1 MSNRNFNYTGL
12 NGDLNA
18 NRRTYKLEKKA
29 YATDQVI
36 TSEKDFEDANSLLDK
51 VLMNVSQLTSLTQ
64 ETTANINTEHPNA
77 DVVVNR
83 EMLSRNLTRFDTLAT
98 TLLSEVKKLTPVANN
113 LNASQIQELASQ
125 EDLLNDMIRDSSIE
139 YGLLN
144 LTYNEGGREQE
155 KYARQVERNTDKIV
169 EILNRIESIVN
180 AYSPIAISQNPQNI
194 SGGYMLRP
202 YISNRKFI

>member
-29 YATDQVI
+29 YANDQVI
-36 TSEKDFEDANSLLDK
+36 TSEKDLEDANNLLDK
-51 VLMNVSQLTSLTQ
+51 VLMNVSLLTSLTQ
-64 ETTANINTEHPNA
+64 ETTSNINTEHPVA

-83 EMLSRNLTRFDTLAT
+83 EMLNRNLTRFDTIAT
-98 TLLSEVKKLTPVANN
+98 TLLSEVKKLAPIANN

-125 EDLLNDMIRDSSIE
+125 EDTLTAMIADSSIE

-144 LTYNEGGREQE
+144 ITYNEGGREQE
-155 KYARQVERNTDKIV
+155 KYARQVERNSNKIV
-169 EILNRIESIVN
+169 EILNILQNIVN
-180 AYSPIAISQNPQNI
+180 TYSPVAISQNPQSI